1 MPDCQQA
8 LREVVIDTVEYDEP
22 MSDTIVGFRTRDD
35 PAQGVTA
42 FPIESEPLYRTLSN
56 AQQADVARVIHK
68 GPETVLVRYQVC
80 GSGGYVSVLDI
91 YRTATIGI
99 RVKQP

>member
-42 FPIESEPLYRTLSN
+42 FPIESDPLYRTLSN
-56 AQQADVARVIHK
+56 AQRADVARVIHK

-80 GSGGYVSVLDI
+80 GNGGYVSVLDI
-91 YRTATIGI
+91 YRTDTRGV
-99 RVKQP
+99 RLLRP